1 MLAGLQKTVHLIC
14 IQPPVVPMNASSQLL
29 SLLKQFFGYDDF
41 RPLQQE
47 IMAATLAGRD
57 TVAILPTGAG
67 KSLCYQLPALARE
80 GLTLVVSPLIA
91 LMKDQVDQLQAAGVA
106 ATCLNSTLDAAESR
120 TRQQDLDAGR
130 FRLLYVAPERLFA
143 GDFANKLAD
152 WNLAAIAVD
161 EAHCISEWG
170 HDFRPEYRQLATLRE
185 RFPGLPFLAL
195 TATATPRVRQDII
208 SQLRLREPQVF
219 LSSFNRTNLSYRVI
233 PKDKP
238 VRQVWEFAAARPQDS
253 GIVYCQSR
261 KATEALAAALRA
273 EGISALAYHAGME
286 TAERSRNQD
295 AFLRDEVRVVCATVA
310 FGMGINKPNVR
321 WVIHADLPKNVE
333 GYYQETGRAGRDGL
347 PADCLLL
354 YSRGDVMKQ
363 LKFLDEISDEQARE
377 VARAQLDQMTEYAE
391 DEHCRR
397 SHLLGYFGEIWPHEN
412 CGGCDSCLSPRE
424 KYDATEDCRKLL
436 SCVFRIR
443 QFSGFNTGLQH
454 IADVLGG
461 GNTGKI
467 RRWKHETLSTY
478 GIGRGK
484 VRVEWVALGRQL
496 LKMGLLQQSQDGFST
511 VSLTSEGL
519 AALKDGRTFPLTRPP
534 ESARGT
540 AASASASAAAVAK
553 AGDIPCDEGLFAELR
568 TLRKELATAR
578 DVPPYVV
585 FSDVSL
591 RHMARAYPIT
601 DSALLQ
607 IPGVGEKKLTD
618 FGTPILG
625 TISTWL
631 ATNPRQTFPELCPA
645 IGPARKMQAEGAL
658 NGTAL
663 DTLERFRGG
672 RSVEE
677 IANDRG
683 LSAITI
689 ENHLACAVENGEP
702 LDRRTFF
709 SVSEEDVM
717 RAAFSGH
724 EELALKPVFEK
735 LEGRISYGKLRL
747 FRSFEQASRNLLDA

>member
-1 MLAGLQKTVHLIC
+1 
-14 IQPPVVPMNASSQLL
+14 MNASSELPA
-29 SLLKQFFGYDDF
+29 LLKQIFGYDDF

-47 IMAATLAGRD
+47 IMASTLLGQD

-106 ATCLNSTLDAAESR
+106 ATYLNSTLDAAESR
-120 TRQQDLDAGR
+120 ARQQDLNAGR

-143 GDFANKLAD
+143 GDFSRKLAD

-208 SQLRLREPQVF
+208 SQLRLHEPQVF
-219 LSSFNRTNLSYRVI
+219 LSSFNRPNLSYRVI

-238 VRQVWEFAAARPQDS
+238 VRQVWEFAAARPLDS

-363 LKFLDEISDEQARE
+363 LKFLDEISDEQARS

-391 DEHCRR
+391 EEQCRR

-443 QFSGFNTGLQH
+443 QLSGFNTGLQH
-454 IADVLGG
+454 VADVLGG
-461 GNTGKI
+461 GNTEKI

-478 GIGRGK
+478 GIGREK
-484 VRVEWVALGRQL
+484 NRAEWASLGRQL
-496 LKMGLLQQSQDGFST
+496 LKLGMLQQSQDGFST
-511 VSLTSEGL
+511 ISITSEGL
-519 AALKDGRTFPLTRPP
+519 AALKGGRTFELSRPP
-534 ESARGT
+534 ESARGN
-540 AASASASAAAVAK
+540 AASSSSAAVAK

-568 TLRKELATAR
+568 ALSKDLAVAR

-591 RHMARAYPIT
+591 RHMARVYPTT

-618 FGTPILG
+618 FGAPILE

-631 ATNPRQTFPELCPA
+631 ATNPQQTFPVLRPA
-645 IGPARKMQAEGAL
+645 AAPARKMQAEGAL

-663 DTLERFRGG
+663 ATLERFRAGIAI
-672 RSVEE
+672 EE
-677 IANDRG
+677 IANERG
-683 LSAITI
+683 LSVTTI
-689 ENHLACAVENGEP
+689 ESHLARAVESGEA
-702 LDRRTFF
+702 LDRRAFF
-709 SVSEEDVM
+709 NANEEESM
-717 RAAFSGH
+717 RVAFS
-724 EELALKPVFEK
+724 ESDDSALSPVFEK
-735 LEGRISYGKLRL
+735 LGGRISYGKLRL
-747 FRSFEQASRNLLDA
+747 FRSFEQVGRNLLNA